1 MLSGK
6 HYTYQGVVEDDG
18 YTLGGKIGEVHRKVN
33 IKTMPKE
40 NFTSNY
46 LERGE
51 KIYFAKED
59 EEVIL
64 VERENGGI
72 DMFTEQAMDGPD

>member
-1 MLSGK
+1 MLNGK
-6 HYTYQGVVEDDG
+6 QYTYQGVVEEDE

-33 IKTMPKE
+33 IKTMPNE
-40 NFTSNY
+40 NFSSNY

-59 EEVIL
+59 KEVIL
-64 VERENGGI
+64 VKREYGSI
-72 DMFTEQAMDGPD
+72 DIFTEKAMNDD